1 VKLRVYSD
9 LLDGCIARVTASLY
23 AELPEFGTDL
33 AIDASDMPAY
43 ANGQRYLSKNG
54 PERQRYSDPDATSG
68 HRSAVSTRKGGGFY
82 GFRLHA
88 AVCARTDL
96 PVAWRVET
104 AASHESNYVA
114 SLLDTVKARGFD
126 PDTCALDMGYDNNR
140 VYGECEER
148 DIRPIIPLRE
158 TPEREGREGGTAELR
173 ARNVALRRVGLKARS
188 VEVALPDR
196 RVLAR
201 EPVGRRRPAASP
213 RAPGD
218 ATVAEALQGPRGR
231 RAGVRTLEA
240 RVGLGPAPRAWSRS
254 GRAPRRP
261 DDPYQAGLCAQS
273 GASRAAR
280 GVLTF
285 QGMCHLHQERVPRRV
300 SGRVVDLLEPVEV
313 YREDREGTQMAM
325 LRTADYVA
333 RVGGDEFVV
342 LLPEVKAG
350 TVEAMTEK
358 LLRSLG
364 EIHIPF
370 GATTLTPC
378 ASIGGVTCLPPGDE
392 TWNPDF
398 VLHAADL
405 ELYTAKA
412 RGRDGASHRSLA
424 CAT

>member
-1 VKLRVYSD
+1 MKLRVYSD

-158 TPEREGREGGTAELR
+158 TPA
-173 ARNVALRRVGLKARS
+173 
-188 VEVALPDR
+188 
-196 RVLAR
+196 
-201 EPVGRRRPAASP
+201 
-213 RAPGD
+213 
-218 ATVAEALQGPRGR
+218 
-231 RAGVRTLEA
+231 
-240 RVGLGPAPRAWSRS
+240 
-254 GRAPRRP
+254 
-261 DDPYQAGLCAQS
+261 
-273 GASRAAR
+273 
-280 GVLTF
+280 
-285 QGMCHLHQERVPRRV
+285 
-300 SGRVVDLLEPVEV
+300 
-313 YREDREGTQMAM
+313 
-325 LRTADYVA
+325 
-333 RVGGDEFVV
+333 
-342 LLPEVKAG
+342 VKAG
-350 TVEAMTEK
+350 KAGPPECEHGTWRFAGSDSKRGASKWRCPTGECSPASRWVAADRLHPLVPRETPRWRKLYKGRAAVEREFGRLKHEWA
-358 LLRSLG
+358 LAPLRVRGLDRV
-364 EIHIPF
+364 
-370 GATTLTPC
+370 A
-378 ASIGGVTCLPPGDE
+378 
-392 TWNPDF
+392 
-398 VLHAADL
+398 LHADL
-405 ELYTAKA
+405 TILAK
-412 RGRDGASHRSLA
+412 LA
-424 CAT
+424 CALARARGEPLAA